1 MPVKVGEV
9 SYLKSPMEPLKMIFI
24 LINVI
29 KIDDMSSPDQT
40 ICLKRKQE
48 EIADMANLIDPPAK
62 KMRVCNGT
70 VGDQHHNMVKIDM
83 QGVHSPMQAEPI
95 DYETYMEKI
104 YEAILAGSI
113 DQNALSSA
121 EYSTVYNW
129 LKGT

>member
-1 MPVKVGEV
+1 
-9 SYLKSPMEPLKMIFI
+9 MIFI
-24 LINVI
+24 LINAI
-29 KIDDMSSPDQT
+29 KIDDMSSPHQMT
-40 ICLKRKQE
+40 PQICLKRKQE
-48 EIADMANLIDPPAK
+48 EIADMANLVDPPAK
-62 KMRVCNGT
+62 KMRVRLDN
-70 VGDQHHNMVKIDM
+70 QVKIDM